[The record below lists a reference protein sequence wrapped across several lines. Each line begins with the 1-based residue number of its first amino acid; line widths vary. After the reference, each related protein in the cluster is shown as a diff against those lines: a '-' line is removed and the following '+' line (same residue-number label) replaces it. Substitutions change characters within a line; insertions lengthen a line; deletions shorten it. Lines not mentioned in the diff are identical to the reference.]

1 MPARLA
7 RPHLRSAFILA
18 LVVVF
23 VLAMLPL
30 PAPITVVAYQD
41 KIEHCLAFLALT
53 LLGLAGWPGRTVRI
67 AGGLVLYGVVIELAQ
82 HWLTTHRVGD
92 PADVLANSVG
102 VALGT
107 GIALRVARGDRR
119 LAR

>member
-1 MPARLA
+1 MPAPLA
-7 RPHLRSAFILA
+7 RLLLRSGFMLA

-23 VLAMLPL
+23 ALAMLPL
-30 PAPITVVAYQD
+30 AVPITVVAHQD

-53 LLGLAGWPGRTVRI
+53 LLGLAGWPGRTVQI

-92 PADVLANSVG
+92 PVDVLANSVG
-102 VALGT
+102 VALGA